1 MNIIKELFQRRMLVS
16 KIYKSGIGKAYIL
29 LRVILPIVLLSIILI
44 IFYFLQLNL
53 NDFKELIKQINSLL
67 GIILGF
73 SIASLAIFISINN
86 KKLDDLSK
94 TDKYTYRQ
102 IGSSLFFYNV
112 ELSLFISLLGI
123 FILYIDIPVPNISI
137 CFTNLEF
144 IKDNFF
150 KLIALKLF
158 MVLIYFFCFFQLIL
172 NLFFSSLFL
181 NSSIK

>member
-1 MNIIKELFQRRMLVS
+1 MNIIKELFQRRKLVS
-16 KIYKSGIGKAYIL
+16 EIYKSGIGEAYIL
-29 LRVILPIVLLSIILI
+29 LRVILPIVLLFILLI

-86 KKLDDLSK
+86 EKLDDLSRTK
-94 TDKYTYRQ
+94 KYTYRQ
-102 IGSSLFFYNV
+102 IGGSLFFYNV

-123 FILYIDIPVPNISI
+123 FMLYINIPIPDISI
-137 CFTNLEF
+137 IFKNLEF

-150 KLIALKLF
+150 KLTTLKLF
-158 MVLIYFFCFFQLIL
+158 VVLIYFFCFFQLIL